1 MCRTSKRA
9 PSHSHSERESETSA
23 HGWSLLG
30 GQASATVVVP
40 AADNVFERGE
50 MSVAFGALEASRR

>member
-1 MCRTSKRA
+1 M
-9 PSHSHSERESETSA
+9 
-23 HGWSLLG
+23 G

-50 MSVAFGALEASRR
+50 MSVAFGALEASER